1 MTYLNG
7 KKELVL
13 KLRADR
19 KRFLGWFVDTG
30 YATHSD
36 MKSHRVS
43 FTKMIKGSII
53 KKKLNKE
60 ISSEV
65 ELVGADDII
74 PDILWTGY
82 F

>member
-13 KLRADR
+13 KLRANGM
-19 KRFLGWFVDTG
+19 RFLGWFVDTS

-36 MKSHRVS
+36 MKSHTVS
-43 FTKMIKGSII
+43 VTKMIKGSII

-74 PDILWTGY
+74 PDILWIGY

>member
-1 MTYLNG
+1 MA

-13 KLRADR
+13 TLRADGM
-19 KRFLGWFVDTG
+19 RFLRWFVDTS

-36 MKSHRVS
+36 MKIYTGSV
-43 FTKMIKGSII
+43 TKMLKGSII